1 MMSKQRELDLIDIGK
16 KLANAQSK
24 EALMNL
30 LPQAASML
38 EDVEQSPPPSTI
50 FAMKGCSDALV
61 DPTLLGHKDKDV
73 GVLVALCISEIMR
86 IVAPDAPYSD
96 DCLKEIF
103 QLIVGIFRGLD
114 DVHSPS
120 FSSRVNILETVAKVR
135 SCVVMLDLDC
145 DDLITEMFE
154 IFFTTISDK
163 HPEPVFV
170 AMRNVLSLVINE
182 GEEVSSQILEVILN
196 NLLRQKEGV
205 SQAGHM
211 LAVAVVEKSAEILE
225 PYVQQ
230 FFSLAM
236 SDGRGLPTA
245 LKKDYHELIYE
256 LYCCA
261 PQMVQ
266 GVLPYLKEQLVSNQ
280 VPIRLKA
287 TILLGRMFSVP
298 GRQVP
303 PEYQQLFSEFL
314 KRLNDED
321 VDVRVAA
328 VNCAKVYLETTKSS
342 TVETS
347 EILVALGEQLC
358 CFDDGVRITAMNA
371 ICNFARVNLNLSP
384 PGILHKVADCLQ
396 DTKVSIRIETLH
408 KLAGVYRSYCTKSFE
423 GFEAGH
429 DQFEW
434 IPSKIFHSCYGKGSA
449 DFIAQDMEIVI
460 CEELFDAEL
469 LPVEEQAKHWV
480 VFFSTFDEQDKIA
493 LRHILSQK
501 QKLQLEMLV
510 YLSVQQTT
518 EEKEMLDF
526 QRKIESSFTVISDQF
541 VDPPK
546 AKEDLWELHKM
557 GDDTV
562 FKELS
567 ILLDPSTSIAHARA
581 ASAELLKKI
590 GENHPQHNFL
600 KILTT
605 KCAYSLFSREH
616 AHAFIQQILVYRNS
630 ARKEQMTSTIDLLS
644 VVAAYCPLLID
655 DVKENLHLL
664 SKDDEEFIRNSVLDV
679 ISKNPGSSSYAHA
692 AGSEVSSKLMSR
704 SEELCMKEDCKQTKS
719 AVAEIT
725 MTADSGLSSAAIYEE
740 NDEPK
745 IKEAAVVDVVKK
757 PNEQNGMKEEEKDG
771 IEPLAGDNI
780 KDPEG
785 EVRDFEKDGLPE
797 VEEME
802 VIGDGVKEK
811 RELAAKD
818 GLKDQDIDKV
828 EENAEDSAIDDRN
841 NNGVLAKNHEGD
853 AVEKDLVVDDDTTK
867 GDDFQDQEVG
877 GLQIPEKGESEEN
890 QSHQQEEDLD
900 LKEHGTTFDEDEKF
914 NHTEDEKADKHQET
928 VESGH
933 KEVAADVTKEDE
945 TNKVTTEGRGLEK
958 HDADETNEVT
968 TEGTE
973 GSRLEKRVADETN
986 KVVTEG
992 AEEGGGPEEQDADA
1006 ANNVEDRVVGDEEKG
1021 LSEKEHDAGMSHEG
1035 RSEGREED
1043 RVKDQVEDE
1052 IKDREETQA
1061 KMDPEEDGKDE
1072 EEGDGGVVP
1081 QKPDTQEDEDGKDEE
1096 EEDQEENQPA
1106 KRKHLP
1112 EDSSRNDP
1120 EEAGSLEESS
1130 KNHAVEV
1137 SSKDKDEEEVA
1148 VGVDHQDV
1156 EQMPTQTDKEGEEK
1170 DVVENLSAKRKAGR
1184 PKGSAAKNKRKLSV
1198 GDEKASESHEEALG
1212 PKHKRGRGHI
1222 ESSDKKEIITEDGH
1236 PKSSG
1241 KKAITRKA
1249 GGDGKGREKEEQMEE
1264 EEGQTAKSKPG
1275 RPKSTGKKEI
1285 RSTAGIDVK
1294 TGQKHEEKN
1303 NINTPKTKTKPGR
1316 TKGSINKAVREVSSG
1331 DEKASST
1338 DKGKEDLV
1346 GCGIKVWWPLD
1357 RRFYKGEVIS
1367 YDAKKKRHKV
1377 LYDDGEQEIL
1387 DLGVERWQLTTKKQ
1401 RLMKV
1406 GSSCPM
1412 DGFVLFPILWPS
1424 LDLMKQQSSSKSG
1437 KKRVSQEGKSNNLE
1451 ARFLKE
1457 KETPVKNTISE
1468 FDFDEDNDDD
1478 GEAPKGGKMKGKQ
1491 VQSSST
1497 SKGSS
1502 GKVFKHSVGD
1512 SSTEKPTTSRDSE
1525 GDAAAALSPDMS
1537 PGDGEPLN
1545 TWVIRRQKAH

>member
-1 MMSKQRELDLIDIGK
+1 MMSKQRELDLTDIGK

-163 HPEPVFV
+163 HPEPVFL

-225 PYVQQ
+225 PY
-230 FFSLAM
+230 
-236 SDGRGLPTA
+236 
-245 LKKDYHELIYE
+245 
-256 LYCCA
+256 
-261 PQMVQ
+261 
-266 GVLPYLKEQLVSNQ
+266 
-280 VPIRLKA
+280 
-287 TILLGRMFSVP
+287 
-298 GRQVP
+298 
-303 PEYQQLFSEFL
+303 
-314 KRLNDED
+314 
-321 VDVRVAA
+321 
-328 VNCAKVYLETTKSS
+328 
-342 TVETS
+342 
-347 EILVALGEQLC
+347 
-358 CFDDGVRITAMNA
+358 
-371 ICNFARVNLNLSP
+371 
-384 PGILHKVADCLQ
+384 
-396 DTKVSIRIETLH
+396 
-408 KLAGVYRSYCTKSFE
+408 
-423 GFEAGH
+423 
-429 DQFEW
+429 
-434 IPSKIFHSCYGKGSA
+434 
-449 DFIAQDMEIVI
+449 
-460 CEELFDAEL
+460 
-469 LPVEEQAKHWV
+469 
-480 VFFSTFDEQDKIA
+480 
-493 LRHILSQK
+493 
-501 QKLQLEMLV
+501 
-510 YLSVQQTT
+510 
-518 EEKEMLDF
+518 
-526 QRKIESSFTVISDQF
+526 
-541 VDPPK
+541 
-546 AKEDLWELHKM
+546 
-557 GDDTV
+557 
-562 FKELS
+562 
-567 ILLDPSTSIAHARA
+567 
-581 ASAELLKKI
+581 
-590 GENHPQHNFL
+590 
-600 KILTT
+600 
-605 KCAYSLFSREH
+605 
-616 AHAFIQQILVYRNS
+616 
-630 ARKEQMTSTIDLLS
+630 
-644 VVAAYCPLLID
+644 
-655 DVKENLHLL
+655 
-664 SKDDEEFIRNSVLDV
+664 
-679 ISKNPGSSSYAHA
+679 
-692 AGSEVSSKLMSR
+692 
-704 SEELCMKEDCKQTKS
+704 
-719 AVAEIT
+719 
-725 MTADSGLSSAAIYEE
+725 
-740 NDEPK
+740 
-745 IKEAAVVDVVKK
+745 
-757 PNEQNGMKEEEKDG
+757 
-771 IEPLAGDNI
+771 
-780 KDPEG
+780 
-785 EVRDFEKDGLPE
+785 
-797 VEEME
+797 
-802 VIGDGVKEK
+802 
-811 RELAAKD
+811 
-818 GLKDQDIDKV
+818 
-828 EENAEDSAIDDRN
+828 
-841 NNGVLAKNHEGD
+841 
-853 AVEKDLVVDDDTTK
+853 
-867 GDDFQDQEVG
+867 
-877 GLQIPEKGESEEN
+877 
-890 QSHQQEEDLD
+890 
-900 LKEHGTTFDEDEKF
+900 
-914 NHTEDEKADKHQET
+914 
-928 VESGH
+928 
-933 KEVAADVTKEDE
+933 
-945 TNKVTTEGRGLEK
+945 
-958 HDADETNEVT
+958 
-968 TEGTE
+968 GTE
-973 GSRLEKRVADETN
+973 GSRLEKRDADETN

-992 AEEGGGPEEQDADA
+992 TEEGGGPEEQDADA
-1006 ANNVEDRVVGDEEKG
+1006 ANNDEDQVVGDEEKG

-1096 EEDQEENQPA
+1096 EGDGGVVPQKPDTQEDEGGKDEEEGDGGVVPQKPDAQEDRETEQEEEKEITQKADTEDQEENQPA

-1112 EDSSRNDP
+1112 EDSSWNDA
-1120 EEAGSLEESS
+1120 EEAGSLEHSS

-1156 EQMPTQTDKEGEEK
+1156 EQMPTETDKEGEEK

-1222 ESSDKKEIITEDGH
+1222 ESSDKKEIITED
-1236 PKSSG
+1236 SSG
-1241 KKAITRKA
+1241 KKAITHKA

-1264 EEGQTAKSKPG
+1264 EESQTAKSKPG

-1401 RLMKV
+1401 RLVKNPQDT
-1406 GSSCPM
+1406 SSTPAWAPVPLRELNKAKALAQQE
-1412 DGFVLFPILWPS
+1412 DVTRPS
-1424 LDLMKQQSSSKSG
+1424 NQLKQRSSLKSG
-1437 KKRVSQEGKSNNLE
+1437 KKRVSQEGKSNDLE